1 MSNQDITKN
10 ASEDTSRYNNDSPDQ
25 QQDTERYASS
35 EKTNSESNNKNNT
48 APENA
53 GLAAD
58 LTTMVENIN
67 TDLTNLYQEINQ
79 HINEQLDQ
87 VKASSHDIQS
97 LMSNLNQQLKNS
109 QKK

>member
-1 MSNQDITKN
+1 MSNQEITKN

-35 EKTNSESNNKNNT
+35 EKSNSEANNNT

-79 HINEQLDQ
+79 HINEQLNQ
-87 VKASSHDIQS
+87 VKESSHDIQS
-97 LMSNLNQQLKNS
+97 LMSNLNQQLKKS